1 MDWFLLALK
10 KYATFSGRSR
20 RKEYWMFTL
29 FYVIF
34 AIGVAIL
41 DGILGSPGILGAILA
56 LGLFIPSL
64 SVAVRRLHDT
74 GRSGWWFLIVFL
86 PLVGFFVLLYFMV
99 QEGHAGDNAYGANP
113 KMADAE
119 RTNCMT
125 SSPTA
130 NAPVFTPRDVSA
142 ELSKLDELRA
152 RGALNQ
158 EEFDVQKR
166 KILA

>member
-29 FYVIF
+29 FYIIF

-41 DGILGSPGILGAILA
+41 DAILGSPGVLGAILA
-56 LGLFIPSL
+56 LGLFLPSL

-74 GRSGWWFLIVFL
+74 GRSGWWFLIAFL
-86 PLVGFFVLLYFMV
+86 PIIGFFVLLYFMV

-113 KMADAE
+113 KMADVE
-119 RTNCMT
+119 RTNYT
-125 SSPTA
+125 SPMAS
-130 NAPVFTPRDVSA
+130 APVVAPRDVAA
-142 ELSKLDELRA
+142 ELGKLDELRA
-152 RGALNQ
+152 KGALNQ